1 MFDMKNT
8 LSKAVAEVLYD
19 MLTEILEGMEEDAT
33 SQRIYRQVI
42 EELRRPTFPCELER
56 ELTEMFSEKIISP
69 SRQSK

>member
-19 MLTEILEGMEEDAT
+19 MLTEILEGLEEDAT

-42 EELRRPTFPCELER
+42 DELRRPTFTCELER